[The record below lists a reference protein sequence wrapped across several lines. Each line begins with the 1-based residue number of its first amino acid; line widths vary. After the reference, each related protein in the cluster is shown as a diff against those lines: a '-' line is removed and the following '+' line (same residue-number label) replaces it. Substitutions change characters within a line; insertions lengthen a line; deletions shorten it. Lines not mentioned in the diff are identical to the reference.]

1 MSLLQLK
8 VDPALKKAIEAKADE
23 YGVPASSLA
32 RIALVNAFL
41 KHDWC
46 PSPVCDVPESPTRAM
61 ALNQYI
67 KASGGKREISNE
79 EFDEAMGRLSSAI
92 SQKFQN
98 RRLPSIEEQLKDL

>member
-8 VDPALKKAIEAKADE
+8 VDPALKKAIETKADE

-46 PSPVCDVPESPTRAM
+46 PPPPDRSARADEMTFDQFIKMSGGPREVSDEEYGRAM
-61 ALNQYI
+61 HDLSLVI
-67 KASGGKREISNE
+67 SRKFSGK
-79 EFDEAMGRLSSAI
+79 
-92 SQKFQN
+92 K
-98 RRLPSIEEQLKDL
+98 LPSIEEQLKDL

>member
-8 VDPALKKAIEAKADE
+8 VDPTLKRAIEAKADE

-46 PSPVCDVPESPTRAM
+46 PIPDRSKRENEMTLD
-61 ALNQYI
+61 QFI
-67 KASGGKREISNE
+67 KMSGGSREISDE
-79 EFDEAMGRLSSAI
+79 EYGRAMQDLSTAI
-92 SQKFQN
+92 SKKF
-98 RRLPSIEEQLKDL
+98 RGKKLPSIEEQLKDL